1 MAATQSSST
10 PLNSMRTIISNK
22 QKTRFDIGIHW
33 VNRFYTASGEFT
45 DPISQYPGADSAG
58 WQRVFYPSLDEM
70 STTNSLN
77 SQVVDRFLKN
87 LALFKEKGFKV
98 LHTFNAYR
106 KNSEETVHAL
116 TGFNYDSPE
125 YAKWVQDRLA
135 ELITKVPAGQLDAVE
150 CANEPP
156 SLNESSAIGLARLS
170 KVFHE
175 QFKTLYSRDI
185 IVCSPAFQGGQ
196 WNDFYLWLTAK
207 IEDSNGTKTLGE
219 KYMDVIAWH
228 PYGTLD
234 TMQMATAGN
243 HQLATDIAMTAM
255 AGIRRAME
263 PRLKIDSGSVWYSK
277 PMPPIWAT
285 EFNVSGTTQTST
297 DSGFRFQRLNPNQKL
312 AAIRYLLLC
321 AFAAG
326 FDKAFL
332 YGVDHGWYYSNCPIT
347 VLGNSNGRFK
357 IRIDAQDKA
366 AFTGDAMFIQESRLA
381 ALNGKWTVINPSV
394 DGKIVEL
401 DGSTYATG
409 DWTGTKVSWRRYQL
423 GSWNTAFGQVV
434 TEIISSPLTAG
445 LIIGVDSGTGAQT
458 VRPWVQFG
466 EGAVEEIA
474 PIPAV

>member
-1 MAATQSSST
+1 
-10 PLNSMRTIISNK
+10 MRTIISNQ

-33 VNRFYTASGEFT
+33 TNRFYTASGEFI

-70 STTNSLN
+70 SKTNSLN
-77 SQVVDRFLKN
+77 MEVVKRFLDN
-87 LALFKEKGFKV
+87 LALFKKNGFKV

-106 KNSEETVHAL
+106 KNDQETIHAL
-116 TGFNYDSPE
+116 TGFNYDSSE

-135 ELITKVPAGQLDAVE
+135 ELIPWIPAGQLDAIE

-156 SLNESSAIGLARLS
+156 NLNENSAIGLARLS
-170 KVFHE
+170 QVFYR
-175 QFKTLYSRDI
+175 QFKTLYSSDI
-185 IVCSPAFQGGQ
+185 TVCSPAFQGGQ
-196 WNDFYLWLTAK
+196 WNNFYLWLTA
-207 IEDSNGTKTLGE
+207 ELVDSNGIKTLGE

-234 TMQMATAGN
+234 TMQMVTAGN
-243 HQLATDIAMTAM
+243 HQLASDIAMTAM

-263 PRLKIDSGSVWYSK
+263 PRLKINSASVWYGK

-297 DSGFRFQRLNPNQKL
+297 DSGFRFQRLNSNQKL
-312 AAIRYLLLC
+312 AAIRYLVLC

-332 YGVDHGWYYSNCPIT
+332 YAVDHGWYYSNCPIT
-347 VLGNSNGRFK
+347 VLGSSNGRFQ
-357 IRIDAQDKA
+357 IRIDAQDRA
-366 AFTGDAMFIQESRLA
+366 AFTGDAMFIQGSRLA
-381 ALNGKWTVINPSV
+381 ALNNKWTVINPSI

-401 DGSTYATG
+401 DGAPYVPG
-409 DWTGTKVSWRRYQL
+409 DWTGAQANWRRYQL

-434 TEIISSPLTAG
+434 AEVTSSPLTAG
-445 LIIGVDSGTGAQT
+445 LIVGVDSGTGTQT

-466 EGAVEEIA
+466 GGAVEEIA
-474 PIPAV
+474 PIPAA